1 MYKVIKRFLDFILSV
16 ICLPFIIIAII
27 IFGVLIKIEDRGPIF
42 YFADRIGKNGKIFKM
57 FKFRSMVQDAPDLRM
72 EDGSTFNSENDS
84 RVTKLGKFM
93 RKTSIDEVPQILNV
107 LIGDMSFIGPRP
119 DSAMWID
126 NYTEEERIIH
136 KVAPGISGYNQVIN
150 RNSVTTKEKL
160 QNDIYYVEN
169 LSFFLDFK
177 ILIMTIITIVKS
189 KNIYRDEED
198 HIV

>member
-1 MYKVIKRFLDFILSV
+1 MYRVIKRILDFILSV
-16 ICLPFIIIAII
+16 IFLPFIIIAII

-42 YFADRIGKNGKIFKM
+42 YFADRIGKNGEIFKM

-150 RNSVTTKEKL
+150 RNAVSTKEKL
-160 QNDIYYVEN
+160 KNDIYYVN
-169 LSFFLDFK
+169 NMNFWLDLKIVFLTIK
-177 ILIMTIITIVKS
+177 TILFS
-189 KNIYRDEED
+189 ENIYREED
-198 HIV
+198 DTIV

>member
-160 QNDIYYVEN
+160 QNDFYYVEN

-177 ILIMTIITIVKS
+177 ILIMTIMTIVKS

>member
-72 EDGSTFNSENDS
+72 KDGSTFNSENDS

-177 ILIMTIITIVKS
+177 ILIMTIMTIVKS

>member
-72 EDGSTFNSENDS
+72 DDGSTFNSENDS

-160 QNDIYYVEN
+160 KNDIYYVN
-169 LSFFLDFK
+169 NMNFWLDLKIVFLTIK
-177 ILIMTIITIVKS
+177 TILFS
-189 KNIYRDEED
+189 ENIYREED
-198 HIV
+198 DTIV

>member
-1 MYKVIKRFLDFILSV
+1 MYRVIKRILDFILSV
-16 ICLPFIIIAII
+16 IFLPFIIIAII
-27 IFGVLIKIEDRGPIF
+27 IFGVLIKIEDREPIF
-42 YFADRIGKNGKIFKM
+42 YFADRIGKNGEIFKM

-150 RNSVTTKEKL
+150 RNAVSTKEKL
-160 QNDIYYVEN
+160 KNDIYYVN
-169 LSFFLDFK
+169 NMNFWLDLKIVFLTIK
-177 ILIMTIITIVKS
+177 TILFS
-189 KNIYRDEED
+189 ENIYREED
-198 HIV
+198 DTIV

>member
-177 ILIMTIITIVKS
+177 ILIMTIMTIVKS

>member
-1 MYKVIKRFLDFILSV
+1 MYRVIKRILDFILSV
-16 ICLPFIIIAII
+16 IFLPFIIIAII

-150 RNSVTTKEKL
+150 RNAVSTKEKL
-160 QNDIYYVEN
+160 KNDIYYVN
-169 LSFFLDFK
+169 NMNFWLDLKIVFLTIK
-177 ILIMTIITIVKS
+177 TILFS
-189 KNIYRDEED
+189 ENIYREED
-198 HIV
+198 DTIV